1 MAQLRHF
8 TQDTQEAMNMI
19 SLTERAANRVRAI
32 LANEGKG
39 EDFGL
44 RVYIKGGGCAG
55 FQYCFDLDN
64 QPKENDQI
72 INCHGV
78 KVFLDAKSALHLVG
92 TEIDYKES
100 LLSSGFEV
108 QNPNAKSTCGC
119 GISFS

>member
-1 MAQLRHF
+1 
-8 TQDTQEAMNMI
+8 MI

>member
-1 MAQLRHF
+1 
-8 TQDTQEAMNMI
+8 MI
-19 SLTERAANRVRAI
+19 TLTERAANRVRNIIAK
-32 LANEGKG
+32 EGKG
-39 EDFGL
+39 DDFGL

-55 FQYCFDLDN
+55 FQYCFELEN
-64 QPKENDQI
+64 NPKENDQI
-72 INCHGV
+72 LHCHGV

-108 QNPNAKSTCGC
+108 QNPNATSTCGC